1 MLELRFSEDIKYFIG
16 ILKSLSFDSYLVGG
30 AVRDLI
36 LGLTPLDYDFS
47 AILTE
52 NEHYEAACYIQ
63 DTLKCKMNY
72 NSYYHTAKFMW
83 HENDIDFIMAR
94 KETYHED
101 CLKPTIYPSD
111 ICNDLCRR
119 DFSINAISLSLN
131 HENYLEIF
139 DPTGGLQDISN
150 HKIRI
155 LYSKS
160 FEDDP
165 TRIFR
170 AIKYAARLDFDFDSV
185 TEELIHKSIGNK
197 VLNKLPQNRIS
208 SEILNLIK
216 MNSFSTLKYLDRFNI
231 LSSVTNKQVYINTDM
246 FYREFCT
253 LSSDQRYAVLLHKNS
268 KEVLEETCEF
278 LGLSNKTINLCRAIN
293 NLTYRLEDNDIDF
306 YTTLF
311 SSVDFITDH
320 MLKCIFYNT
329 KRVQLFLENYERVSI
344 DYECIVNALPKDR
357 NNLLC
362 EKKASKLLEIIA
374 KEI

>member
-111 ICNDLCRR
+111 IYNDLRRR
-119 DFSINAISLSLN
+119 DFSINALSLSLN
-131 HENYLEIF
+131 QESYLEIF
-139 DPTGGLQDISN
+139 DPTGGLRDISN

-155 LYSKS
+155 LHNKS

-170 AIKYAARLDFDFDSV
+170 AIKYAARLNFDFDSA
-185 TEELIHKSIGNK
+185 TEELIRNSLDNR

-216 MNSFSTLKYLDRFNI
+216 INSFSTLEYLDKFNI
-231 LSSVTNKQVYINTDM
+231 LSSVTNKHVYINTDM
-246 FYREFCT
+246 LYSEFCT
-253 LSSDQRYAVLLHKNS
+253 LSSDQRYAVLLYKNS
-268 KEVLEETCEF
+268 KEVLEEVCEF
-278 LGLSNKTINLCRAIN
+278 LGLSNKTMNLCRAIN
-293 NLTYRLEDNDIDF
+293 SLTYHLKDNDIDF
-306 YTTLF
+306 YTNLF
-311 SSVDFITDH
+311 LSIDFVTYHI
-320 MLKCIFYNT
+320 LRCAFYNNT
-329 KRVQLFLENYERVSI
+329 RVQLFLENYERVSI
-344 DYECIVNALPKDR
+344 DYECIVNYLPKDR

-362 EKKASKLLEIIA
+362 QKKASKLLEIIA